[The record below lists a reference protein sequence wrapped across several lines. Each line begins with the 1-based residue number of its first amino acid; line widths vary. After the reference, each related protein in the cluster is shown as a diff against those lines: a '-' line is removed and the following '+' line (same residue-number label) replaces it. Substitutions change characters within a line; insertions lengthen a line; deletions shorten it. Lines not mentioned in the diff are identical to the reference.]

1 MAGSRLMRASDIVL
15 EGALLAE
22 ERRLMVGVARRDVK
36 A

>member
-1 MAGSRLMRASDIVL
+1 MRASDIVL

-22 ERRLMVGVARRDVK
+22 ERPLMVGVARRDVK